1 MDNVQR
7 GSLYVT
13 YVDKEGPFLKIWGQR
28 DKDTAVYVEQF
39 LAHIAE
45 QFELGIGKTN
55 RENLPVG
62 KQVCA
67 RYKDGKYYRAKIT
80 SNTLGAEE
88 FVEVSFIDYGN
99 REILPV
105 EAIRSVEG
113 HLSSLQAIPPLATGF
128 IFAEAHCVG
137 GGEWNETDFE
147 RLAKEIKYRE
157 VQCTILT
164 KATHYYL
171 IKIFFEG
178 NDLCHLLIQK
188 DLMQPISLQAQ
199 QAVLLS
205 MSMQKPQQQAQSQQ
219 MTIGPS
225 SGINTYKA
233 CTLEPGCQYPV
244 FVSYVNDGPC
254 HFSVQLKQT
263 EDVLVQLMNDIN
275 KMPLRTFEDIP
286 IPGTVCLARSRD
298 DNTTCRAVVTNEVD
312 TQFKVFFVDFGN
324 YETLPLESLFQI
336 PFKYVLP
343 KVMAI
348 RFSLFGVEKA
358 TVTIDMRSAFK
369 KFVDTRL
376 LHMKVLPSPTRTALP
391 KCELW
396 DPETMTSALDVVIR
410 AAKHSYPE
418 PVMLVRGFSQP
429 VKVSFVY
436 SCNRFYVQLV
446 KKEQE
451 LTTLMEEL
459 QSLCLESAFMD
470 FSSVKPGIP
479 CCAQYSEDQMWY
491 RSQVTEVQ
499 GNVVTVRYI
508 DYGNEESVA
517 IDQLKNIEG
526 EILTVLKPQAIE
538 CCLNGYQKMEPD
550 LQRDGLLEELLL
562 ENTFTM
568 KVVDMC
574 DKKALVD
581 LFDENEYNV
590 SSLLLVKLSEASS
603 QVSPVLVQAGNKLE
617 HRKSYTQQREQNFK
631 GDRSPNTGREQK
643 PWEKPGDRNEK
654 SWRQDSRDN
663 RDNRNFEKNTNDND
677 RSWRQNNKDY
687 SVNSRLDK
695 YKQNDTGN
703 SNDYNSNSNDANW
716 NDNQTNDGAEN
727 NTTEEPWKSEEKD
740 EWVTGSNDNNEGGS
754 SWRNN
759 DNRGDR
765 KNRGGSHSDRGGRDG
780 FKRDRDGGG
789 YNNDRGGRGDY
800 NSDRGDRGGFNSDR
814 GDRGGFKSDR
824 GDRGDFNS
832 DRGDRG
838 FKSDRG
844 DRGFNSDRSYNND
857 RGDRDDFNS
866 DRGDRGGFRSD
877 RGGRGGGRGGFNDR
891 GSQRDGGYK
900 RDYNK
905 KDGSEDGSE
914 KGFQRGNR
922 SNSRYDRGGRPP
934 RDFDKA
940 RNFDDNNAGG
950 DSWNSTPKA
959 PAIDSVPVSTTF
971 QSYEVVGTEAKIT
984 VSWFHNPELFH
995 CQLVDYQETFKTMME
1010 EIHDFY
1016 KDRKPELVV
1025 CGAPVVA
1032 LFPEDNVL
1040 YRARVLEVV
1049 GIDYKVYF
1057 VDFGNVSIVSKTFPI
1072 DKKFMNLP
1080 AQAIACSL
1088 NGVSPVG
1095 EDWADPDTYSGYFD
1109 KDAFVC
1115 NFIKTVD
1122 EKAYVN
1128 ITYESQSIADLLVR
1142 DGLALS
1148 AASGPSDGDVDINGL
1163 LGQQFRAT
1171 IISVNDLNDFIVG
1184 LDCGKII
1191 TCTMHNL
1198 ETATETFKDDLK
1210 GLLQQAVIIYVDNV
1224 LEDNKLEI
1232 TLYDTEGNK
1241 HVIVNPDEGAYDTL
1255 DLPCPTLIL
1264 RSNIT
1269 GYVPF
1274 GSESSVFI
1282 QPNEYL
1288 ETINSLLDLLFET
1301 YDSKP
1306 NENTIIP
1313 ETDSIYA
1320 VHSEDGNWYR
1330 GKVTDFDDE
1339 LATVSFIDYGN
1350 SEQVAFSALRELE
1363 KAFLDIPILCVEV
1376 NIGVDGTPFVDSEV
1390 TAKVFYGETG
1400 WEGTLQP
1407 SESSAPEAASVPE
1420 TQENYVESTQET
1432 VAYTEE
1438 KPQENISS
1446 DQPLHGQIV
1455 ETGSSAEASSAVDE
1469 PLKGTVVYMSH
1480 IDSPS
1485 DFYLQFAKNKEDIE
1499 ILQNELQT
1507 MVEEMEVLENPAHG
1521 ALCAAPYSVDQQ
1533 WYRAEVLDADEDIT
1547 TVRFVDF
1554 GNTDVIDNNTTKV
1567 KTLPPKLLSLA
1578 IYATRCALKV
1588 EPLGEEW
1595 DALAMTAFENLTN
1608 IDLNLT
1614 AEIINQDEKC
1624 TYVELY
1630 SDGTDVRAALVNDNL
1645 VKPIAE
1651 TTETRQTGFV
1661 SHLNSPSEFWIQLES
1676 CIDELEW
1683 IAEQLS
1689 SAETFPDVTDLTP
1702 GTLCAALFPDD
1713 QMWYRARIL
1722 SDTVAGL
1729 ELIFI
1734 DYGNSCVCTDLKQL
1748 PEDLVM
1754 TAPLAMK
1761 CSLQKNDGIPTWTPE
1776 AAAKFSDIS
1785 AEGQTIFT
1793 VKKISSGETSIVQLF
1808 LEDKDVTTMLL
1819 PSTEDGHIKELEAL
1833 DNLTIEK
1840 EDGAIVEK
1848 QVLEPMEGQELDEK
1862 SKEKLE
1868 ELSEKGTTVF
1878 QVEFVNE
1885 STIRLYHNGK
1895 DIRPFLGGFKNSSLD
1910 DPLHNQ
1916 GSDEALIQDQ
1926 NVAETEITECV
1937 ENTSVISS
1945 QNQGLSE
1952 IDNSTLL
1959 EHSGGSI
1966 EDIKPESIE
1975 ECSIADNEEDN
1986 TITISAKQLEP
1997 AIDKAEASTEDTKV
2011 PLDAVED
2018 DAIEKPDVLTEDSKD
2033 TLDVAEDDAIQKSD
2047 AVTEEPKNPLN
2058 VVEDDAIEKSEV
2070 LTEDSKDPLDVVEDD
2085 AIQKSEAVAEE
2096 PKGPLNVVE
2105 DGAIEKSEA
2114 VIEEPND
2121 SLNEVED
2128 DAIEKSEAFTEDPKN
2143 PSDLVEVDAVEKSE
2157 VLTEDSKEPLDMVED
2172 NATEKSE
2179 VFTEEP
2185 EDLLNEVKDDA
2196 IEKPEVLTE
2205 ASKDP
2210 LYVVEDD
2217 AIQKSEAV
2225 TEEPKDPLNVV
2236 KDDAEKSEM
2245 LTEDSKDPFDVV
2257 EDDAIQKSEAVTEEP
2272 KGPLNLVEDSAI
2284 EKSEAVIED
2293 PKDSLNEVEDDAI
2306 EKSEAFTEDPK
2317 NSSDVVKDGAI
2328 EKSEVLTEA
2337 STDPLN
2343 VVEDDAIEKS
2353 EVLTE
2358 DSKDPSDV
2366 VKDDAVEK
2374 SEAFTEDP
2382 KNPSDVVEDDAIEK
2396 SEAVTEEPKGPLN
2409 LVEDS
2414 AIEKSEAVIED
2425 PKDSLNEVEEDA
2437 IEKSE
2442 AFTEEPKNSSD
2453 VVEDDAIEKS
2463 EVLTEASTDPLNVV
2477 EGDETK
2483 NPDITYD
2490 TLVGQL
2496 ASYTE
2501 KIKAETEEF
2510 LSKDDT
2516 KHAQETL
2523 SKSYE
2528 SQDGLETSE
2537 ESSVSDTKLGRNY
2550 IEGESQIKQLSEES
2564 DMTEKSE
2571 ISDTKHNTLDLK
2583 EDESQILQTS
2593 TASDSS
2599 AVQETETD
2607 LKEVEVQNEDV
2618 SCDQPSEKSDIFE
2631 TKQDTANLKEGES
2644 QIGLTPADFDV
2655 SKPVESE
2662 TDLKNIESQHEDTYS
2677 DQCSEK
2683 SDTKQDKTDLKINE
2697 SQIEHVS
2704 AGSDI
2709 SYLQEQT
2716 ETCVN
2721 SESRNEVDSS
2731 DQLSEKSDIS
2741 SIKEDSAISKCD
2753 ESQIED
2759 SLSNQLNES
2768 SVGINESSEMAVDDV
2783 IKEHVMTTSLV
2794 EINNLDET
2802 PHSSEHSLSE
2812 NQNKMATGDVIDNKE
2827 DIVDETLEESENLED
2842 SEDSSNQATSVSGN
2856 SDEIEPISPKLATVG
2871 DTTENKTTRKS
2882 LERRA
2887 LNLPKDLR
2895 SKSTEDAQ
2903 AKDAQGA
2910 VKKTTPTK
2918 SDSKT
2923 VSPTKIASLKKTHTK
2938 SPPKVE
2944 TVAKTSP
2951 TKPLR
2956 ASPSSKISPKKDSPA
2971 KNNTSPTK

>member
-1 MDNVQR
+1 MDAVQR
-7 GSLYVT
+7 GNLYVT
-13 YVDKEGPFLKIWGQR
+13 YVEKEGPFLKIWGQR

-67 RYKDGKYYRAKIT
+67 KYKDGKYYRAKIIN
-80 SNTLGAEE
+80 NTLGADE
-88 FVEVSFIDYGN
+88 FVEVSFVDYGN
-99 REILPV
+99 KEILPV
-105 EAIRSVEG
+105 EAIRSVDG
-113 HLSSLQAIPPLATGF
+113 NLSSLQSIPPLATGF

-157 VQCTILT
+157 VQCSILT

-205 MSMQKPQQQAQSQQ
+205 MSMQKPQQSAQTQQ
-219 MTIGPS
+219 MNIAPS

-263 EDVLVQLMNDIN
+263 EDVLVQLMTDIN
-275 KMPLRTFEDIP
+275 KMPLRQFEDIP

-324 YETLPLESLFQI
+324 YEVLPLECLYQI

-348 RFSLFGVEKA
+348 RFSLAGVDKA

-369 KFVDTRL
+369 KFVDNRL

-418 PVMLVRGFSQP
+418 PVILMRGFSQP
-429 VKVSFVY
+429 VKVSYVY

-459 QSLCLESAFMD
+459 QSLCLDSSFMEL
-470 FSSVKPGIP
+470 SSIKPGIP

-491 RSQVTEVQ
+491 RSQVTEMS
-499 GNVVTVRYI
+499 GNLVTVRYI
-508 DYGNEESVA
+508 DYGNEESVP

-550 LQRDGLLEELLL
+550 VVRDGLLEELLL

-574 DKKALVD
+574 DKKALVE
-581 LFDENEYNV
+581 LFDDSEYNV
-590 SSLLLVKLSEASS
+590 ASLLLDKLAAAIS

-631 GDRSPNTGREQK
+631 GDRSQNTGREHK

-663 RDNRNFEKNTNDND
+663 QNFEKNTNDND
-677 RSWRQNNKDY
+677 RSWRQNKDS

-695 YKQNDTGN
+695 YKQNDTYN
-703 SNDYNSNSNDANW
+703 SNDHNSNDANW
-716 NDNQTNDGAEN
+716 NDNQTNDGWNDGTETNVA
-727 NTTEEPWKSEEKD
+727 EEPWKPQEKEE
-740 EWVTGSNDNNEGGS
+740 WGTGSNDNSEGGS

-765 KNRGGSHSDRGGRDG
+765 KNRGGFNNDRGGRDG
-780 FKRDRDGGG
+780 RERFNNDKGGRGGFNSDRG
-789 YNNDRGGRGDY
+789 DRGGFRGDRGDRGGF

-814 GDRGGFKSDR
+814 GDRGE
-824 GDRGDFNS
+824 FNS

-838 FKSDRG
+838 FNSDRGDRGFNSDKG

-857 RGDRDDFNS
+857 RGDRGGFNS
-866 DRGDRGGFRSD
+866 DRNDRGGSRSD
-877 RGGRGGGRGGFNDR
+877 RGGRGGRGGFNDR
-891 GSQRDGGYK
+891 GNQRDGGYRQ
-900 RDYNK
+900 RDYK
-905 KDGSEDGSE
+905 KDGSESGSE
-914 KGFQRGNR
+914 KSFQRGPR
-922 SNSRYDRGGRPP
+922 SNSRYDRGGRNP

-940 RNFDDNNAGG
+940 RNLNFDNNSGG
-950 DSWNSTPKA
+950 DSWDSTPKA
-959 PAIDSVPVSTTF
+959 PSIDAVPISTTF

-995 CQLVDYQETFKTMME
+995 CQLVDYQEEFKTMME

-1049 GIDYKVYF
+1049 GIDYKVYY
-1057 VDFGNVSIVSKTFPI
+1057 VDFGNVSIVSKTWPI

-1088 NGVSPVG
+1088 NGISPIG

-1109 KDAFVC
+1109 KEAFVC

-1122 EKAYVN
+1122 EKNFVN
-1128 ITYESQSIADLLVR
+1128 ITYESESIADLLVR

-1148 AASGPSDGDVDINGL
+1148 AASGPTDGDIDINVL

-1241 HVIVNPDEGAYDTL
+1241 HVLLNPDEGSYDTL
-1255 DLPCPTLIL
+1255 DLPCPMLVL

-1274 GSESSVFI
+1274 GGESSVFI

-1301 YDSKP
+1301 YDGKP

-1320 VHSEDGNWYR
+1320 VNSEDGNWYR

-1339 LATVSFIDYGN
+1339 QAVVSFIDYGN
-1350 SEQVAFSALRELE
+1350 SEKVAFSALRELE
-1363 KAFLDIPILCVEV
+1363 KEFLDIPILCVEV
-1376 NIGVDGTPFVDSEV
+1376 NISCDGTPFVDKEV
-1390 TAKVFYGETG
+1390 IANIFYGESS
-1400 WEGTLQP
+1400 WEGTVQLLG
-1407 SESSAPEAASVPE
+1407 SSAPVTE
-1420 TQENYVESTQET
+1420 TQENYVESTEET
-1432 VAYTEE
+1432 VAYIVE
-1438 KPQENISS
+1438 KPQENISNQKLE
-1446 DQPLHGQIV
+1446 DQQAHGEIV
-1455 ETGSSAEASSAVDE
+1455 EKGASAERESAIAE
-1469 PLKGTVVYMSH
+1469 PVKGTLVYMSH

-1485 DFYLQFAKNKEDIE
+1485 DFYLQFAKNKEDIDN
-1499 ILQNELQT
+1499 LQTELQ
-1507 MVEEMEVLENPAHG
+1507 MLVEEMEILENPAPG

-1554 GNTDVIDNNTTKV
+1554 GNTDVIDNNTTRV

-1608 IDLNLT
+1608 VENLT
-1614 AEIINQDEKC
+1614 AEILNQDEKC

-1630 SDGTDVRAALVNDNL
+1630 VDSTDIRAALVKENL
-1645 VKPIAE
+1645 VKTITE
-1651 TTETRQTGFV
+1651 KTETRQTGFV

-1689 SAETFPDVTDLTP
+1689 SAETFPDVTDFTP

-1776 AAAKFSDIS
+1776 AAAKFADIS

-1808 LEDKDVTTMLL
+1808 LEDNDVTTMLL
-1819 PSTEDGHIKELEAL
+1819 PSTEDGRIKELEAL

-1840 EDGAIVEK
+1840 VTGAIVEK
-1848 QVLEPMEGQELDEK
+1848 LSLEPMEGQELDENL
-1862 SKEKLE
+1862 KEKLE
-1868 ELSEKGTTVF
+1868 ELNEKGTTVF
-1878 QVEFVNE
+1878 QIEFVNE
-1885 STIRLYHNGK
+1885 NTIRLYHNGK
-1895 DIRPFLGGFKNSSLD
+1895 DIRPFLGGFKSSSFD

-1916 GSDEALIQDQ
+1916 GSDEARIQDQ
-1926 NVAETEITECV
+1926 NSVVAETEITECV
-1937 ENTSVISS
+1937 ENTLKYNSIIPS
-1945 QNQGLSE
+1945 QNQALPE
-1952 IDNSTLL
+1952 IDTESQSGSTYNEINDLSL
-1959 EHSGGSI
+1959 MQQSGGNI
-1966 EDIKPESIE
+1966 EDTKVENVPKSKSNERVE
-1975 ECSIADNEEDN
+1975 ECSIADNVKDN
-1986 TITISAKQLEP
+1986 TLTICTDKLEP
-1997 AIDKAEASTEDTKV
+1997 ATEKSE
-2011 PLDAVED
+2011 PF
-2018 DAIEKPDVLTEDSKD
+2018 TEDSKD
-2033 TLDVAEDDAIQKSD
+2033 PID
-2047 AVTEEPKNPLN
+2047 
-2058 VVEDDAIEKSEV
+2058 VVEGDATEKSEV
-2070 LTEDSKDPLDVVEDD
+2070 FTEDSKDPLVVGEEDADEKSEAFTEDSKDPLDVIEDDADKKSEAFTEDSKDPLDVVEDHAD
-2085 AIQKSEAVAEE
+2085 KKSEAFTEDSKDA
-2096 PKGPLNVVE
+2096 LDAVE
-2105 DGAIEKSEA
+2105 G
-2114 VIEEPND
+2114 
-2121 SLNEVED
+2121 
-2128 DAIEKSEAFTEDPKN
+2128 DADEKSEAFTEDSKDPLDVIED
-2143 PSDLVEVDAVEKSE
+2143 SADEKSE
-2157 VLTEDSKEPLDMVED
+2157 AFTEDSKDPLNVVNDDADEKSVAFTEDSKAPSDMVED
-2172 NATEKSE
+2172 DADKKSEALTQNSKDPLDVIEDSVDEKSEAFTEDSKDPLNVVEDEATEKSE
-2179 VFTEEP
+2179 VFTEY
-2185 EDLLNEVKDDA
+2185 
-2196 IEKPEVLTE
+2196 
-2205 ASKDP
+2205 SKDP
-2210 LYVVEDD
+2210 VGMVEDD
-2217 AIQKSEAV
+2217 ADKKSEA
-2225 TEEPKDPLNVV
+2225 
-2236 KDDAEKSEM
+2236 
-2245 LTEDSKDPFDVV
+2245 LTEDSKD
-2257 EDDAIQKSEAVTEEP
+2257 S
-2272 KGPLNLVEDSAI
+2272 
-2284 EKSEAVIED
+2284 
-2293 PKDSLNEVEDDAI
+2293 
-2306 EKSEAFTEDPK
+2306 
-2317 NSSDVVKDGAI
+2317 
-2328 EKSEVLTEA
+2328 
-2337 STDPLN
+2337 LN
-2343 VVEDDAIEKS
+2343 VVEDD
-2353 EVLTE
+2353 
-2358 DSKDPSDV
+2358 
-2366 VKDDAVEK
+2366 
-2374 SEAFTEDP
+2374 
-2382 KNPSDVVEDDAIEK
+2382 
-2396 SEAVTEEPKGPLN
+2396 
-2409 LVEDS
+2409 
-2414 AIEKSEAVIED
+2414 
-2425 PKDSLNEVEEDA
+2425 
-2437 IEKSE
+2437 
-2442 AFTEEPKNSSD
+2442 
-2453 VVEDDAIEKS
+2453 
-2463 EVLTEASTDPLNVV
+2463 
-2477 EGDETK
+2477 ETK
-2483 NPDITYD
+2483 TSDITYD

-2496 ASYTE
+2496 ATYTE

-2510 LSKDDT
+2510 LSK
-2516 KHAQETL
+2516 E
-2523 SKSYE
+2523 
-2528 SQDGLETSE
+2528 
-2537 ESSVSDTKLGRNY
+2537 DTKLGQDKKLSKTDESQDVSETSEMSDVSVTKQGRNN
-2550 IEGESQIKQLSEES
+2550 IKDGESQIEQLSQDYVKKHQES
-2564 DMTEKSE
+2564 ETGLKNVELQNENAFSDHISEKSN
-2571 ISDTKHNTLDLK
+2571 ISDTKQNTIGLK

-2593 TASDSS
+2593 TDSDSS
-2599 AVQETETD
+2599 KVQETETD
-2607 LKEVEVQNEDV
+2607 LKKVVTQNEGI
-2618 SCDQPSEKSDIFE
+2618 SC
-2631 TKQDTANLKEGES
+2631 
-2644 QIGLTPADFDV
+2644 
-2655 SKPVESE
+2655 
-2662 TDLKNIESQHEDTYS
+2662 
-2677 DQCSEK
+2677 
-2683 SDTKQDKTDLKINE
+2683 
-2697 SQIEHVS
+2697 
-2704 AGSDI
+2704 
-2709 SYLQEQT
+2709 
-2716 ETCVN
+2716 
-2721 SESRNEVDSS
+2721 
-2731 DQLSEKSDIS
+2731 DQLSEKIDIIDSKQETINLKEDESHTGQTLADFDISKHTETKTVLKNIETQHDDTKQHKTDLKVDESQIGHIPTESDIS
-2741 SIKEDSAISKCD
+2741 ELLETETDAKNCESEICESENSGISNSREDIAVSKGD
-2753 ESQIED
+2753 ESQIEGRSSD
-2759 SLSNQLNES
+2759 QLAEQLEIVPNSDKPKTEYVT
-2768 SVGINESSEMAVDDV
+2768 SVGINEPSEMSVDDV
-2783 IKEHVMTTSLV
+2783 IKEHVMTKSLV
-2794 EINNLDET
+2794 LVNNLGET
-2802 PHSSEHSLSE
+2802 LDSPEKECSEDHNE
-2812 NQNKMATGDVIDNKE
+2812 MVTGDFIDNEGEIVEECSK
-2827 DIVDETLEESENLED
+2827 VDETLENSENLED
-2842 SEDSSNQATSVSGN
+2842 SKDSFNHETDASGT
-2856 SDEIEPISPKLATVG
+2856 SDEIENVSSKLSTVS
-2871 DTTENKTTRKS
+2871 DTTAKKVTTKTPESSKS

-2887 LNLPKDLR
+2887 LHLPKDLR
-2895 SKSTEDAQ
+2895 SKSTEEAQ
-2903 AKDAQGA
+2903 KKSAQGA

-2918 SDSKT
+2918 SNPKT
-2923 VSPTKIASLKKTHTK
+2923 VSPTKTTSPKNTSTK

-2944 TVAKTSP
+2944 IPKLSP
-2951 TKPLR
+2951 TKPLQTT
-2956 ASPSSKISPKKDSPA
+2956 SSSKVSPKKDSA
-2971 KNNTSPTK
+2971 ATNAVSPTK